1 MYKANSPI
9 ILTVPVIAP
18 DTLLVAKEI
27 KIDLIFWDGSKG
39 TPPSIF
45 NFNDS
50 YQIIKTNTIAGS
62 STIPLQQVGNF
73 EFDLADLMKD
83 KISFFLPPSLNSGIN
98 IVNNAIWFYHITQY
112 IPFTGN
118 TSFIDSDPAL
128 ANLGYAYG
136 NEGMNTQT
144 PTNRI
149 LLDSTVLY
157 TVSRNGTF
165 NLPLLGFET
174 ANADVKVQS
183 LPSGGFNTTYTIP
196 ATTIASQI
204 TGNIVVNMNDIPIDD
219 TSVEI
224 TIYDATGGTETVM
237 YVDIEDECIEVPTDL
252 AFINKEGG
260 LQFLTFFKTKT
271 QTLSVSNESF
281 NSRLGRASDG
291 YHQDSM
297 FNITGKVTT
306 RLNSGF
312 IDESLNRV
320 YKQLLLSSRVWEIT
334 VDRKFNPIT
343 ITTKSFQ
350 FKTRLNDKL
359 IKYEI
364 EYENAYNEIQQY

>member
-18 DTLLVAKEI
+18 DNLLVAKEI
-27 KIDLIFWDGSKG
+27 LVNLFFWDGSKG
-39 TPPSIF
+39 TLPSIF
-45 NFNDS
+45 SDS
-50 YQIIKTNTIAGS
+50 YYQILKKNSTAGS
-62 STIPLQQVGNF
+62 STIPLQSVGNF
-73 EFDLADLMKD
+73 EFDIADLIKD
-83 KISFFLPPSLNSGIN
+83 KINFALPPSLNSGMY
-98 IVNNAIWFYHITQY
+98 IVNNAIWFSAFTRHISFSGQST
-112 IPFTGN
+112 FTDIQGE
-118 TSFIDSDPAL
+118 L
-128 ANLGYAYG
+128 ANLGYSYG
-136 NEGMNTQT
+136 YEPINSQT
-144 PTNRI
+144 PTNRV

-165 NLPLLGFET
+165 NLPLVGFET

-183 LPSGGFNTTYTIP
+183 LPSSGFTNIYSIP
-196 ATTIASQI
+196 VTNIASQI
-204 TGNIVVNMNDIPIDD
+204 TGNIVINMNDIPIDD

-224 TIYDATGGTETVM
+224 TIYDASGATETVM
-237 YVDIEDECIEVPTDL
+237 YVDVEDECIEVPTDL

-260 LQFLTFFKTKT
+260 LQFLTFFKTKK
-271 QTLSVSNESF
+271 QTLAVTNESF
-281 NSRLGRASDG
+281 NSRLGRVSDG
-291 YHQDSM
+291 YHQESM
-297 FNITGKVTT
+297 YNITGKVST
-306 RLNSGF
+306 RLNTGF

-320 YKQLLLSSRVWEIT
+320 YKQLLLSTRVWEIT

-343 ITTKSFQ
+343 IKSKTLE